1 MFINLNTINESGI
14 VVDQDIS
21 FDEDNYKTAL
31 IKGLESVH
39 VKGRIYYST
48 TKEVLFDGSVNG
60 DMLLLDSNNGEII
73 NYPFSTEISEILSE
87 DKNFCEELRSNNQ
100 NSLDLKEILWQNIV
114 LEVPLN
120 YSKTDKVSITK
131 GDGWELKSE
140 SEVNQTNNPFK
151 DLLDIG
157 KEWYYGSS

>member
-14 VVDQDIS
+14 IIDQEIS
-21 FDEDNYKTAL
+21 FDEDVYKTSL
-31 IKGLESVH
+31 IKGLENVH
-39 VKGRIYYST
+39 VKGKIYYST
-48 TKEVLFDGSVNG
+48 TKEVIFTGEVNG
-60 DMLLLDSNNGEII
+60 EMLLLDSNSGDVV
-73 NYPFSTEISEILSE
+73 NYPFSSEVNEILGE
-87 DKNFCEELRSNNQ
+87 DKNISQELKANNQ

-140 SEVNQTNNPFK
+140 SEVSQNNPFK
-151 DLLDIG
+151 DLLDKG
-157 KEWYYGSS
+157 KE